1 LILVRPLRK
10 SLLPGEAMLKED
22 PDREEVDRFIVEE
35 IESVPHLEALLLL
48 WKRQPNQWSPQEM
61 ADALYVSTSAAEPI
75 LLDLKQRGFAKLES
89 GKYSYHATGER
100 SELIAKVDRT
110 YRRELVRISTMIH
123 AKPSA
128 AVRAFARAFRFTKD

>member
-1 LILVRPLRK
+1 MV
-10 SLLPGEAMLKED
+10 EED
-22 PDREEVDRFIVEE
+22 PDIEEVDRFILEE

-48 WKRQPNQWSPQEM
+48 WKRQPDQWSAQDM
-61 ADALYVSTSAAEPI
+61 ADALYISPEAAQPI

-89 GKYSYHATGER
+89 GKYSFHAARNR
-100 SELIAKVDRT
+100 SELIAKVDRI

>member
-1 LILVRPLRK
+1 
-10 SLLPGEAMLKED
+10 MLERD
-22 PDREEVDRFIVEE
+22 PERDEVDRFILGE

-48 WKRQPNQWSPQEM
+48 WKRQPDQWSIQQM
-61 ADALYVSTSAAEPI
+61 AEALYISPEAAQPI

-89 GKYSYHATGER
+89 GRYSYHATAQR
-100 SELIAKVDRT
+100 DELIAKVDRI

-123 AKPSA
+123 TKPSA

>member
-1 LILVRPLRK
+1 M
-10 SLLPGEAMLKED
+10 A
-22 PDREEVDRFIVEE
+22 
-35 IESVPHLEALLLL
+35 EALYI
-48 WKRQPNQWSPQEM
+48 SPEATQ
-61 ADALYVSTSAAEPI
+61 PI

-89 GKYSYHATGER
+89 GRYVYHTTAER
-100 SELIAKVDRT
+100 NELIAKVDRT